1 MGTANKHSF
10 KKGYDAK
17 RYVPINNGLIEYH
30 SKLSELMRVKSLEAV
45 DFIYETM
52 KNDKASLVLRLK
64 AANDILDRGLGKPV
78 DRTVIATLD
87 AGTAQAD
94 PSKLSDQDLLNL
106 VSKSIDKHSII
117 DGEFQAIE
125 NKED

>member
-1 MGTANKHSF
+1 MTNKATQF
-10 KKGYDAK
+10 KPGYDA
-17 RYVPINNGLIEYH
+17 RRFVPTNNGLMEYH
-30 SKLSELMRVKSLEAV
+30 NKLAELMRHKSLEAV
-45 DFIYETM
+45 DFIYSTM
-52 KNDKASLVLRLK
+52 KNDKAALKLRLQ
-64 AANDILDRGLGKPV
+64 AANDILNRGLGKPV

-94 PSKLSDQDLLNL
+94 PSKLSDEDLLNL
-106 VSKSIDKHSII
+106 VSKAVDKHSII